1 MNKYGLMKLNDSVI
15 RIIDIKAD
23 KLLITDCIKRTM
35 PVWVTISDIKEYRE
49 CSVTELQD
57 IQPVETLNTEQKKI
71 MHERF
76 TMITPILANIGN
88 KQKRSELIRDIAED
102 NGITKQTV
110 RKYLCAYLAY
120 MDIIALAPKE
130 RVYDEELTQDEKNI
144 RWALNKFYYT
154 TQKHSLQTAY
164 TCMLKEKYCDKN
176 GKILDK
182 YPSFYQFRYF
192 YRKNRSLQN
201 YYISRNGI
209 TDYQR
214 NDRPLVGDGIREFA
228 SNIGVGMLDST
239 VCDIYLVNETGD
251 LVGRPILTACIDAY
265 SSLCCG
271 FVLSWEGGVYSLRGL
286 MLSIIEDKVDMC
298 KRHGI
303 TIMQSEWNCSELP
316 GTFVTDKGA
325 EYASENFE
333 QITELGIKIDNLPP
347 YRPELK
353 GSVEKFFDLIQSSF
367 KKRLKGR
374 GVIECDF
381 RERGAHDY
389 RKDACLTLKEFE
401 TIVLH
406 CVIYY
411 NSHRIVETFPFTDE
425 MISADIK
432 PHASDIWN
440 WGKEQIG
447 ANTIKVKPSDVIT
460 VLLPRTVGR
469 FSRYGLKANRLRYH
483 RDGYTEQYLKG
494 GEVTV
499 AYDPD
504 DVGKVWVIENGVY
517 VEFELI
523 ESNLQGKDLVAVQQL
538 QADRKAI
545 TRNAEH
551 DNVQAQIDL
560 ARHIEAIAG
569 NAGKKANI
577 NIKNVGTA
585 RRIEQVSAHIN
596 YMKGTGK

>member
-1 MNKYGLMKLNDSVI
+1 MGG
-15 RIIDIKAD
+15 R
-23 KLLITDCIKRTM
+23 C
-35 PVWVTISDIKEYRE
+35 
-49 CSVTELQD
+49 LQ
-57 IQPVETLNTEQKKI
+57 P
-71 MHERF
+71 
-76 TMITPILANIGN
+76 
-88 KQKRSELIRDIAED
+88 
-102 NGITKQTV
+102 
-110 RKYLCAYLAY
+110 
-120 MDIIALAPKE
+120 
-130 RVYDEELTQDEKNI
+130 
-144 RWALNKFYYT
+144 
-154 TQKHSLQTAY
+154 
-164 TCMLKEKYCDKN
+164 
-176 GKILDK
+176 
-182 YPSFYQFRYF
+182 
-192 YRKNRSLQN
+192 
-201 YYISRNGI
+201 
-209 TDYQR
+209 
-214 NDRPLVGDGIREFA
+214 
-228 SNIGVGMLDST
+228 
-239 VCDIYLVNETGD
+239 
-251 LVGRPILTACIDAY
+251 
-265 SSLCCG
+265 
-271 FVLSWEGGVYSLRGL
+271 
-286 MLSIIEDKVDMC
+286 
-298 KRHGI
+298 
-303 TIMQSEWNCSELP
+303 
-316 GTFVTDKGA
+316 
-325 EYASENFE
+325 
-333 QITELGIKIDNLPP
+333 
-347 YRPELK
+347 
-353 GSVEKFFDLIQSSF
+353 
-367 KKRLKGR
+367 KGR

-447 ANTIKVKPSDVIT
+447 ANTIKVKPADVIT

-517 VEFELI
+517 VEFKLI

-577 NIKNVGTA
+577 NIKNVTTA